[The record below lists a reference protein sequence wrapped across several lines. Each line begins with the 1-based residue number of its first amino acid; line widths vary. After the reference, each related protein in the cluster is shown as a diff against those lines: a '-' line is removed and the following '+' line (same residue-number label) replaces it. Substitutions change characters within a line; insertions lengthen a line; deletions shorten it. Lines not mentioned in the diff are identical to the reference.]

1 MGFLEDVWSGENE
14 IFEWFYFLALA
25 LILAFGTIS
34 TSGTLLDTER
44 PVVSVF
50 SCSMYPEYQRG
61 DILLVKGTDFSDVEV
76 EDVIVYKVPDRV
88 DFSVSGES
96 YTLEKDSPQFNTS
109 IQTSVG
115 KVELLE
121 VMTDLEPGR
130 DGDDREEVVL
140 SVDGERKVL
149 EEGSSGRISIKRA
162 SAMPIPVVHRVV
174 EKNEDS
180 LETRGDANEGQ
191 LDFESDVRPFQVHGK
206 AFFKV
211 PLVGALK
218 ILAMDFVG
226 FQGDK
231 PFVFDVYRTCG

>member
-1 MGFLEDVWSGENE
+1 MGFLEDLWSGENE

-34 TSGTLLDTER
+34 TAGTLLDTER

-61 DILLVKGTDFSDVEV
+61 DILLVKGTDFSDIEV

-109 IQTSVG
+109 VQTSVG
-115 KVELLE
+115 EVRLLDVFPNLGDNSKDDINLSIGGEKVSF
-121 VMTDLEPGR
+121 D
-130 DGDDREEVVL
+130 EESGVEKRGVT
-140 SVDGERKVL
+140 VDQ
-149 EEGSSGRISIKRA
+149 A
-162 SAMPIPVVHRVV
+162 YAMPIPVVHRVV
-174 EKNEDS
+174 EKKEDS
-180 LETRGDANEGQ
+180 LETRGDYNPGQ
-191 LDFESDVRPFQVHGK
+191 IDFESNIRPFQVHGK

-211 PLVGALK
+211 PLVGAVK

-226 FQGDK
+226 FQGDR